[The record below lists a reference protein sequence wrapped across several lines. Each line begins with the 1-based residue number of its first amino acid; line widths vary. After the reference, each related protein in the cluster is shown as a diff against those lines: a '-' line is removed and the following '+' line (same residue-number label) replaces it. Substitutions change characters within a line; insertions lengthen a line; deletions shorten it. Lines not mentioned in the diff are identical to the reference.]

1 MANPRKF
8 IRRDRKR
15 FSRIFI
21 DKWKHRKWEDCKWET
36 QCKECRAKYRDEKLE
51 RAYSSNPDSSPLG
64 SLLDSKGLLESCQ
77 GWWTRLVYIFA
88 TIQPARRAGNL
99 LPPFKK
105 KNTLNML
112 TKLPAPTCIFRSLK
126 YVSYLTLF
134 LKSYIQIPIY
144 IPLSKIW
151 CQTTTQGYKLF
162 LQL

>member
-1 MANPRKF
+1 MANPSKL

-51 RAYSSNPDSSPLG
+51 RAYSSNPDSCPLG
-64 SLLDSKGLLESCQ
+64 SILDSKGLLESCQ
-77 GWWTRLVYIFA
+77 GWWIWLVYIFT
-88 TIQPARRAGNL
+88 TIQLAGGTGNL
-99 LPPFKK
+99 LPSFKK
-105 KNTLNML
+105 RDTLSKL
-112 TKLPAPTCIFRSLK
+112 TNFPAPTCIFRSLK

-144 IPLSKIW
+144 IPLSNIW
-151 CQTTTQGYKLF
+151 CQTTTLSYKLF